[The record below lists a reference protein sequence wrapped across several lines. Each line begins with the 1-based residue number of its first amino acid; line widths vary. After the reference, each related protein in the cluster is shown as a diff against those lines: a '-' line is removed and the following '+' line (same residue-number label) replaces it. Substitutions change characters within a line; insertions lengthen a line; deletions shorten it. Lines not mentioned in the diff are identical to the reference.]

1 MENESITANAEHV
14 AASGLLS
21 AIVAELRRLQNA
33 EPPRVPRRAY
43 SVAEV
48 AEMLSVTEKTVR
60 GCIDR
65 GELQTVEVGRHLRI
79 TESSFQRFLQS

>member
-1 MENESITANAEHV
+1 MENELITANPQNV
-14 AASGLLS
+14 AASALLS
-21 AIVAELRRLQNA
+21 AIVTELRRLHA

-48 AEMLSVTEKTVR
+48 AEMLNVTPKTVR

-79 TESSFQRFLQS
+79 TESSFQRFLNS

>member
-1 MENESITANAEHV
+1 MSESLSAEARNV
-14 AASGLLS
+14 AVSALLS
-21 AIVAELRRLQNA
+21 EIVAELRRLHS
-33 EPPRVPRRAY
+33 EPGVPRRAY

-48 AEMLSVTEKTVR
+48 ARMLNVTDKTVR

-79 TESSFQRFLQS
+79 TSASVERFLQS